1 MLKTTFSL
9 ICAAL
14 TMAAAMQF
22 LSCTA
27 TGPGGQ
33 KALILFTTDQE
44 VAMGVQMDQQLR
56 QTEKIL
62 PDTMWQNY
70 LAGVGQ
76 KIVAVSDRKDLTF
89 HFAVIESDQI
99 NAFATPGGYVYF
111 YTGILREMDTESEMA
126 AVMAHE
132 ISHVV
137 ARHGIRRMQT
147 AMGATVLLDLALGGK
162 SENTKQLAQTGLG
175 LVMTGY
181 SRSQESEADNFG
193 ITYMTRAGWDPHGAI
208 AMFEKLA
215 EMSGGQGGGVFE
227 SLTSDH
233 PDTQSRINAATAE
246 VAKMSPLP
254 AKIAL
259 DSPKYQAMKKRLPPP
274 KPAAPVKK

>member
-1 MLKTTFSL
+1 MLKTVTAFAL
-9 ICAAL
+9 AAL
-14 TMAAAMQF
+14 ATGAAAVLF
-22 LSCTA
+22 SCTT

-33 KALILFTTDQE
+33 QAFILISTDQE
-44 VAMGVQMDQQLR
+44 VAIGLQMDQQLR

-70 LAGVGQ
+70 MNSVGQ
-76 KIVAVSDRKDLTF
+76 RIVAVSDRKDLTF

-99 NAFATPGGYVYF
+99 NAFATPGGFVYF
-111 YTGILREMDTESEMA
+111 YTGLLRQMEKESEMA

-137 ARHGIRRMQT
+137 ARHGVRRMQT
-147 AMGATVLLDLALGGK
+147 AMGASVLLDLALGGK
-162 SENTKQLAQTGLG
+162 SENTKQLVQTGLG

-193 ITYMTRAGWDPHGAI
+193 ITYMTRARWDPHGAI
-208 AMFEKLA
+208 FMFEKLA
-215 EMSGGQGGGVFE
+215 EMSDGQGGSIFE

-233 PDTQSRINAATAE
+233 PDTQSRIDATAAQ
-246 VAKMSPLP
+246 VAKMKPLP
-254 AKIAL
+254 PKVIL
-259 DSPKYQAMKKRLPPP
+259 DSPKYQVMKKRLP
-274 KPAAPVKK
+274 VKKAVAPPAD